1 MTKSVT
7 RSLSRFPCPYES
19 AHHLQSLPISTHI
32 ELPFTH
38 FCISL
43 HPIYTTRLFRPVSLL
58 LQGYKVFARH
68 AKFGTFQVPKE
79 FLNTNKGVNTNK
91 RDPAAVAPKTM
102 VRHAR
107 RARVCPPCDKH
118 RVALTTRFRKVQSCL
133 INYTP
138 LHGAEFLH
146 IDSPVLLYMCR

>member
-79 FLNTNKGVNTNK
+79 FLNTNKK
-91 RDPAAVAPKTM
+91 DPAAVAPKKA
-102 VRHAR
+102 VRQAR
-107 RARVCPPCDKH
+107 RACMFSMLRDIVQTSQCD
-118 RVALTTRFRKVQSCL
+118 S
-133 INYTP
+133 I
-138 LHGAEFLH
+138 
-146 IDSPVLLYMCR
+146 

>member
-79 FLNTNKGVNTNK
+79 FLNTNKK
-91 RDPAAVAPKTM
+91 APAAVAPKA
-102 VRHAR
+102 VRQAR
-107 RARVCPPCDKH
+107 WACMCSLSDITCACACTCVARP
-118 RVALTTRFRKVQSCL
+118 ALPDFR
-133 INYTP
+133 P
-138 LHGAEFLH
+138 
-146 IDSPVLLYMCR
+146 